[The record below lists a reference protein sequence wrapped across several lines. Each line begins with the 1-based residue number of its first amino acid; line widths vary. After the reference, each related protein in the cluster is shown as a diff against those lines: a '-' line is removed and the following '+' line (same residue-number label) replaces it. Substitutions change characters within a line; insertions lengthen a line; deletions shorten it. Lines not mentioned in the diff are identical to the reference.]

1 MGELYKC
8 LHILTHY
15 PLFYLY
21 FIIQLPRLYIS
32 KKYSYLHK
40 TDISILGDH
49 MIIYYFTWVFIF
61 LFIHFNVI
69 LALVR
74 LRSVIYERM
83 AHRTERKPAGCF

>member
-40 TDISILGDH
+40 TDISVLE
-49 MIIYYFTWVFIF
+49 IIYYFTWVFIF
-61 LFIHFNVI
+61 LFVHFNAI
-69 LALVR
+69 LALIR
-74 LRSVIYERM
+74 LRSVTYGRM
-83 AHRTERKPAGCF
+83 AYRTE